1 MKENP
6 FHKDQYSDQRD
17 LELISLALNGDRNSL
32 SDLIKRHQQYI
43 YNVALKMIN
52 NVADA
57 EDITQE
63 ILVKLVTSLAKY
75 DSTKG
80 KFRTWLYRI
89 TFNHFLNI
97 KKQSYEKVVT
107 SFDVFFDF
115 IEGSDIIDL
124 TENEEKEMQ
133 LEIEESKVACM
144 AGMLMCLDREQR
156 LVYIVGEVFEIDH
169 NIASEIFE
177 TSPDNFRQKL
187 SRARKDLHQWMHNRC
202 GLVNKENSCRC
213 PKKTKGFIA
222 NGWVSPDN
230 LKWHSNYTKKI
241 SELTEQK
248 VEDTLLNIDDLYARL
263 YKDHPFKISLKA
275 ESIVKNLI
283 NNDNLQTTFNL
294 TNPDEN
300 ITTNR

>member
-1 MKENP
+1 MMKESP
-6 FHKDQYSDQRD
+6 FKNEIYSDQLD
-17 LELISLALNGDRNSL
+17 LALISLALNGDRNSL

-43 YNVALKMIN
+43 YNVALKMVN
-52 NVADA
+52 NVEEA
-57 EDITQE
+57 EDVTQE
-63 ILVKLVTSLAKY
+63 ILVKIVTSLAKY
-75 DSTKG
+75 DSSKG

-89 TFNHFLNI
+89 TFNHFLNL

-107 SFDVFFDF
+107 SFDVFFDY
-115 IEGSDIIDL
+115 IEGSAVIDL
-124 TENEEKEMQ
+124 TDSEEKEMQ

-202 GLVNKENSCRC
+202 GLVNKNNPCRC

-230 LKWHSNYTKKI
+230 LKWHSNYTQKI
-241 SELTEQK
+241 KDLTEQK
-248 VEDTLLNIDDLYARL
+248 VEDALLTIDELYARL
-263 YKDHPFKISLKA
+263 YKEHPFKISLKA
-275 ESIVKNLI
+275 ESLVQNLI
-283 NNDNLQTTFNL
+283 NNENLRTTFNL
-294 TNPDEN
+294 RD
-300 ITTNR
+300 

>member
-1 MKENP
+1 MKESP
-6 FHKDQYSDQRD
+6 FKIENYSDQRD
-17 LELISLALNGDRNSL
+17 YELISLALNGDKASL
-32 SDLIKRHQQYI
+32 TNLIKVHQKYI
-43 YNVALKMIN
+43 FNIALKMVN
-52 NVADA
+52 NVEDA

-63 ILVKLVTSLAKY
+63 ILVKLVTNLAKY
-75 DSTKG
+75 DPAKG

-89 TFNHFLNI
+89 TFNHFLNL

-107 SFDVFFDF
+107 SFDVFFEF
-115 IEGSDIIDL
+115 IDGSAEINL

-202 GLVNKENSCRC
+202 GLINKENPCRC

-230 LKWHSNYTKKI
+230 LKWHSNYTQKI

-248 VEDTLLNIDDLYARL
+248 VEDTLLTIDELYARL
-263 YKDHPFKISLKA
+263 YKDHPFKIPQKSD
-275 ESIVKNLI
+275 SIIQDII
-283 NNDNLQTTFNL
+283 NNDNLRTTFGL
-294 TNPDEN
+294 TD
-300 ITTNR
+300 